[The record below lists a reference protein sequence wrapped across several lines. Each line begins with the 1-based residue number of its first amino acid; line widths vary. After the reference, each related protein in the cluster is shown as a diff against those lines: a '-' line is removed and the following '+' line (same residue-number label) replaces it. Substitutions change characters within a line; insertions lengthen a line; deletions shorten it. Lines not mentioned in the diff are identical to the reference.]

1 MKTKSGFFSIE
12 TFLAFLMIAFFLLL
26 PQMHGKYSTE
36 GIIKEQKIN
45 DLLIVFASENIS
57 EKEMVESAE
66 LLFGKDKFELGI
78 DDETLEKQKTRY
90 AKFKSKYSKEIIV
103 FHGGKESKIR
113 ISIFE

>member
-12 TFLAFLMIAFFLLL
+12 TFLAFLMIVFFLLL
-26 PQMHGKYSTE
+26 PQMQGKYSTE

-57 EKEMVESAE
+57 EKEMVETAQ
-66 LLFGKDKFELGI
+66 LLLGKDKFELEI
-78 DDETLEKQKTRY
+78 DGEILEKQKTGY
-90 AKFKSKYSKEIIV
+90 AKFKSKYSKEV
-103 FHGGKESKIR
+103 RVYHGGKESKIR